1 MPLHDHNTRTPSS
14 TEGRPETDD
23 NRVRASILAVGSL
36 PPVGARHDDG
46 DRSIGMAELIAI
58 TGLSRAT
65 IYRRIKN
72 GHFIRS
78 VRISARRVAWH
89 ASDVN
94 RWLAMPQPADYAAP

>member
-1 MPLHDHNTRTPSS
+1 MPLNDLNTRTPSS
-14 TEGRPETDD
+14 TEPRSETDD
-23 NRVRASILAVGSL
+23 NCARPSILAASSL
-36 PPVGARHDDG
+36 PPVGARHNDG
-46 DRSIGMAELIAI
+46 DRFIGMAELIVI

-78 VRISARRVAWH
+78 VKISARRVAWR

-94 RWLAMPQPADYAAP
+94 RWLAMPHPADYAAA